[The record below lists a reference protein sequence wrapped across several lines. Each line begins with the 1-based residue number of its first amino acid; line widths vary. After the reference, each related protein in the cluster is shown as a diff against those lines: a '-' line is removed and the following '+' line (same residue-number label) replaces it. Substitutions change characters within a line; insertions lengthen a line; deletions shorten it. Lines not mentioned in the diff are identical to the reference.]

1 LTDDPGESRERRMV
15 SGEDLPVEILRGG
28 DGEGVPGCKMRA
40 FSLAISKF
48 IIIFDIG

>member
-28 DGEGVPGCKMRA
+28 DGEGFLDVR
-40 FSLAISKF
+40 
-48 IIIFDIG
+48 